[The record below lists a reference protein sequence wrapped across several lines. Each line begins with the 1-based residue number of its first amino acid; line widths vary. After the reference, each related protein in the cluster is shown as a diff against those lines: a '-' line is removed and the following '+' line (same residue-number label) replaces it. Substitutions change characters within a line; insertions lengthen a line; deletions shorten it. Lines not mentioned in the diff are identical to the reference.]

1 MIIITSSIILLI
13 ISGISKAICDV
24 SAINGS
30 TDKLSKLNMFWWRKS
45 ISANNK
51 YKDRDKSKGEAFIG
65 STTIFV
71 IFTDAWHLFDFI
83 RDLSLILALLITPNL
98 WIFIGAI
105 PIKQIAFEITFK
117 YLRKIEIK

>member
-1 MIIITSSIILLI
+1 MIIIVLSVILLI

-30 TDKLSKLNMFWWRKS
+30 IDKLSKLNMFWWRKS

-51 YKDRDKSKGEAFIG
+51 YKDRDKNKGEAFIG

-83 RDLSLILALLITPNL
+83 RDLSLILALLITPSL

-117 YLRKIEIK
+117 YLRKV